1 MSLYEM
7 DENGLLKLNH
17 SAGVFSCYTIRLEA
31 ILDYFNTFKRPP
43 DVIDSSVQFSM
54 FKDVWARDVSDGFFR
69 QDEVVLIPEYDH
81 PIKSTSD
88 EREQQFSDYSN
99 INFSDIQPFVDKF
112 FWNSDWI
119 AKRVREIHSRLPTLS
134 DEFCGV
140 LYRGTCKKLE
150 TIQPSH
156 SEFIER
162 VVQFKQKHPGIKFFI
177 QTDEP
182 CLFAMAERR
191 LGHENCFLEPIQG
204 ASKLATVQ
212 NYVANVIAMSRCKH
226 LITTSGNGEY
236 WMRLFRG
243 NNDNCT
249 QWLSPKEYIYG
260 TWNKHFDPN
269 QRNFWL
275 ESYE

>member
-7 DENGLLKLNH
+7 GDGLLKLNH

-31 ILDYFNTFKRPP
+31 ILDYFNTFKCPP

-54 FKDVWARDVSDGFFR
+54 FKDVWARDVSDGFYKWNDL
-69 QDEVVLIPEYDH
+69 QSIPEYDH
-81 PIKSTSD
+81 PISSTSD
-88 EREQQFSDYSN
+88 DREQQFSDYN
-99 INFSDIQPFVDKF
+99 KLHFSDLQPFVRKF
-112 FWNSDWI
+112 FAPSDWI
-119 AKRVREIHSRLPTLS
+119 STRLFQIEQQFPTLS

-243 NNDNCT
+243 NNERCV
-249 QWLSPKEYIYG
+249 QWLSQKEFIYG

-269 QRNFWL
+269 QKNFWL
-275 ESYE
+275 ENC